1 MTLAQRFWSKVDP
14 APSSCCWEWTAG
26 KTTTGYGKFRL
37 NNRDLRA
44 NRVAYTLAKGEIP
57 EGLVVRHTCD
67 NPACCNPDH
76 LILGTQSDNMK
87 DMVKRKRQHNNQ
99 PQGEQHS
106 KAKLTAK
113 QVMEIYNSPLL
124 QNEIAKLYNI
134 NRSLVSRIKHK
145 KLWKHIHS

>member
-14 APSSCCWEWTAG
+14 APSECCWEWTAC
-26 KTTTGYGKFRL
+26 KSSDGYGQFKL
-37 NNRDLRA
+37 HTKMLKA
-44 NRVAYTLAKGEIP
+44 HRVAYTLAKDEIP
-57 EGLVVRHTCD
+57 DGLIVRHTCD

-76 LILGTQSDNMK
+76 LILGTHADNTA
-87 DMVKRKRQHNNQ
+87 DMYKRKRNRNRQAK
-99 PQGEQHS
+99 GEDNS
-106 KAKLTAK
+106 NSKLTAK